1 MFEKESFPL
10 RYGKI
15 YRNTGSEKGS
25 EGKGKISI
33 ETLGKFFYDLAKTSF
48 TVMVAGSAVSFFTDK
63 VQTPYW
69 LLLATGVFVTTIFAC
84 IGYTIIKR

>member
-1 MFEKESFPL
+1 MGKFIEIQEARKEVKEKEKVS
-10 RYGKI
+10 R
-15 YRNTGSEKGS
+15 
-25 EGKGKISI
+25 

-63 VQTPYW
+63 EQTPYW

>member
-1 MFEKESFPL
+1 MGKFIEIQEARKEVKEKE
-10 RYGKI
+10 KI
-15 YRNTGSEKGS
+15 IR
-25 EGKGKISI
+25 

-48 TVMVAGSAVSFFTDK
+48 TVMVAGSAVSFFPDK

-69 LLLATGVFVTTIFAC
+69 LLLPTGVFVTTIFAC

>member
-1 MFEKESFPL
+1 MGKFIEIQEARKEVKEKEKVS
-10 RYGKI
+10 RK
-15 YRNTGSEKGS
+15 
-25 EGKGKISI
+25 
-33 ETLGKFFYDLAKTSF
+33 TLGKFFYDLAKTSF

>member
-1 MFEKESFPL
+1 MGKWEKQLEIAKEHKEKEKTS
-10 RYGKI
+10 K
-15 YRNTGSEKGS
+15 
-25 EGKGKISI
+25 

-48 TVMVAGSAVSFFTDK
+48 TVMVAGSAVFFFTNQ

-69 LLLATGVFVTTIFAC
+69 LLLLVSIFVTIVFAS